1 MSALGALIGLALA
14 IVLIIRKVS
23 PAYSLILGAV
33 VGGLAGGSNL
43 VETVAMMISGV
54 QEIVPAVVRI
64 LAAGVLSGI
73 LVKTGAAASISH
85 TIIERLGTR
94 HIYLALALSTM
105 LLTAI
110 GVFIDVAVIT
120 VAPIAL
126 TIGGRLGISKMK
138 LLLVMI
144 GGGKCGNI
152 ISPNPN
158 TIVAAEN
165 FGAPLPSVMLAGVL
179 PALIGVVLVVWVISR
194 MIPATLGEIAGTTPS
209 DASASD
215 TPPQEGNYPL
225 AGLPSF
231 WASIAAPVVTVALL
245 ALRPLFGVVIDPLIA
260 LPAGGLAGILATR
273 RWSDLAPGLR
283 YGLEKMSGVAILLV
297 GTGTIA
303 GIIKASTMKDIIID
317 TLARLNMGETL
328 IAPIAGALMSAATA
342 STTAGATIASS
353 SFAQTILA
361 AGVSAVWGAA
371 MINSGATVLDHLPH
385 GSFFH
390 ATGGAVEMKMGERLK
405 LIPYESLIGLILAA
419 LSVVTCLIAA
429 R

>member
-1 MSALGALIGLALA
+1 MSAIGATIGLVLS

-33 VGGLAGGSNL
+33 AGGLAGGSGL

-64 LAAGVLSGI
+64 LAAGVLSGV
-73 LVKTGAAASISH
+73 LVKTGAAASISYAI
-85 TIIERLGTR
+85 TDKLGPR
-94 HIYLALALSTM
+94 HVYLALALATM

-165 FGAPLPSVMLAGVL
+165 FGAPLPSVMLAGVV
-179 PALIGVVLVVWVISR
+179 PALIGLVVVVWVISR
-194 MIPATLGEIAGTTPS
+194 MVSSRGELA
-209 DASASD
+209 
-215 TPPQEGNYPL
+215 EGGVEESRE
-225 AGLPSF
+225 GLPSF
-231 WASIAAPVVTVALL
+231 AASVAAPVVTVLLL
-245 ALRPLFGVVIDPLIA
+245 ALRPLFGIVVDPLIA
-260 LPAGGLAGILATR
+260 LPAGGLAGIVATR
-273 RWSDLAPGLR
+273 RWKDLAPGMK
-283 YGLEKMSGVAILLV
+283 YGLEKMSNVAILLI

-317 TLARLNMGETL
+317 TLARLNMGETM

-361 AGVSAVWGAA
+361 AGVTAVWGAA
-371 MINSGATVLDHLPH
+371 MVNSGATVLDHLPH

-390 ATGGAVEMKMGERLK
+390 ATGGSVEMKMGERLK
-405 LIPYESLIGLILAA
+405 LIPCESLIGVILAA
-419 LSVVTCLIAA
+419 ITVLCYLATGWIA
-429 R
+429 

>member
-1 MSALGALIGLALA
+1 
-14 IVLIIRKVS
+14 
-23 PAYSLILGAV
+23 V
-33 VGGLAGGSNL
+33 VGGLAGGSGL
-43 VETVAMMISGV
+43 VETVAMMIGGV
-54 QEIVPAVVRI
+54 QDIVPAIVRI

-73 LVKTGAAASISH
+73 LVKTGAAASISY
-85 TIIERLGTR
+85 TIIDRLGAR
-94 HIYLALALSTM
+94 HVYLALGLATM
-105 LLTAI
+105 LLTSI

-126 TIGGRLGISKMK
+126 TIGGRLSIPRMK

-165 FGAPLPSVMLAGVL
+165 FGAPLPSVMLAGVV
-179 PALIGVVLVVWVISR
+179 PAIVGLALVVWVISR
-194 MIPATLGEIAGTTPS
+194 MVPSGGGRNAGGDEIPSRMES
-209 DASASD
+209 VD
-215 TPPQEGNYPL
+215 TS
-225 AGLPSF
+225 GLPSF
-231 WASIAAPVVTVALL
+231 WASIAAPVVTVLLL
-245 ALRPLFGVVIDPLIA
+245 ALRPVFGIVVDPLIA
-260 LPAGGLAGILATR
+260 LPAGGLAGIVATGQWR
-273 RWSDLAPGLR
+273 DLGPGMK
-283 YGLEKMSGVAILLV
+283 YGLEKMSSVAILLV

-303 GIIKASTMKDIIID
+303 GIIKASTMKDAIID
-317 TLARLNMGETL
+317 GLARLNMGETL

-353 SFAQTILA
+353 SFAETILA

-390 ATGGAVEMKMGERLK
+390 ATGGSVEMKMGERLR
-405 LIPYESLIGLILAA
+405 LIPYESLIGVVLAA
-419 LSVVTCLIAA
+419 LTVVSYLLFN
-429 R
+429 